1 VLYGSVARWLAVPV
15 CLLRAKHFSLPPPTH
30 PPTHPQPNS
39 LSLDPPHRGGCL
51 QEARE
56 AQAAAEAKAAEAAKV
71 GAARRLREAEGRVE
85 SLEGTLAEL
94 RGELERQVGRGLGFC
109 AFR

>member
-1 VLYGSVARWLAVPV
+1 MGLSQDGWLCRSACRGPSTFP
-15 CLLRAKHFSLPPPTH
+15 CHH